1 MVWHRSADKSAEE
14 QIGEQIRTVLLL
26 GARVVGQQAPGDG
39 GEHAIDS
46 GGINCGSFTSDIP
59 HTVRALYDS
68 DAAFGQ
74 GAAMPLS
81 KRERFQLHDEP
92 EQPDAELFR

>member
-1 MVWHRSADKSAEE
+1 MVEGKSAEE
-14 QIGEQIRTVLLL
+14 QIGEQIRTALLL
-26 GARVVGQQAPGDG
+26 AARVVGPEAPGGG
-39 GEHAIDS
+39 GEHGIYS
-46 GGINCGSFTSDIP
+46 GGINCGDFASDIA
-59 HTVRALYDS
+59 HTVRALHYS

-74 GAAMPLS
+74 GAAVPFG